1 MIFETL
7 KNKCKTGKWE
17 VECGINK
24 DNFNAGSTCAT
35 EESMNDVLTTT
46 TFIMDQTWCQKMKW
60 TFVCRTLRQ
69 TWVHGFIAR
78 D

>member
-24 DNFNAGSTCAT
+24 DNFNVGSTCAT
-35 EESMNDVLTTT
+35 EESMND
-46 TFIMDQTWCQKMKW
+46 
-60 TFVCRTLRQ
+60 
-69 TWVHGFIAR
+69 
-78 D
+78 